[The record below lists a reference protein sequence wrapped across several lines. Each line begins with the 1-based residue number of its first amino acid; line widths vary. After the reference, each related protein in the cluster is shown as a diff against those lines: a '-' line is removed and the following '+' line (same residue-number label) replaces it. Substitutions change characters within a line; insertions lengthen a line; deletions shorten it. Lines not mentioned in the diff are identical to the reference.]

1 MGKIKHIYLA
11 TTVIIATVAS
21 ALADHPKIAVVD
33 MQRLFNDYFRTEEAQ
48 LQFNKDYAGI
58 QKRVNQRI
66 ETVNEMILKLK
77 EIDEKLKLENL
88 DEQKQKLAKEFQLIE
103 QERQML
109 INEMRREEKN
119 EKEDVA
125 RRKAASIQGIMSEI
139 RSKVI
144 SFSKKENYD
153 FVFDKSGKNTNQVSF
168 FLYLKDA
175 TDITEVLL
183 KELNKFAAE
192 NSLQE

>member
-1 MGKIKHIYLA
+1 MFAA
-11 TTVIIATVAS
+11 TLGS
-21 ALADHPKIAVVD
+21 AMADKPQIAVVD
-33 MQRLFNDYFRTEEAQ
+33 IQRLFNEYFRTEEAQ

-58 QKRVNQRI
+58 QKRVNQKI
-66 ETVNEMILKLK
+66 ETVNEMILELK
-77 EIDEKLKLENL
+77 EIDKKLKNENV
-88 DEQKQKLAKEFQLIE
+88 DERKQKLAKEFQLIE

-119 EKEDVA
+119 EKEDVD
-125 RRKAASIQGIMSEI
+125 RRKAASMQGIMSEI

-144 SFSKKENYD
+144 SFSKKGNYD
-153 FVFDKSGKNTNQVSF
+153 FVFDQSGKNTNQVSF

-183 KELNKFAAE
+183 KELNKFASEAPV
-192 NSLQE
+192 QE

>member
-1 MGKIKHIYLA
+1 MTQFKHIYLITTMFAA
-11 TTVIIATVAS
+11 TLGS
-21 ALADHPKIAVVD
+21 AMADKPQIAVVD
-33 MQRLFNDYFRTEEAQ
+33 IQRLFNEYFRTEEAQ

-58 QKRVNQRI
+58 QKRVNQKI
-66 ETVNEMILKLK
+66 ETVNEMILELK
-77 EIDEKLKLENL
+77 EIDKKLKNENV
-88 DEQKQKLAKEFQLIE
+88 DERKQKLAKEFQLIE

-119 EKEDVA
+119 EKEDVD
-125 RRKAASIQGIMSEI
+125 RRKAASMQGIMSEI

-144 SFSKKENYD
+144 SFSKKGNYD
-153 FVFDKSGKNTNQVSF
+153 FVFDQSGKNTNQVSF

-183 KELNKFAAE
+183 KELNKFASEAPV
-192 NSLQE
+192 QE

>member
-1 MGKIKHIYLA
+1 MTQFKHIYLITTMFAA
-11 TTVIIATVAS
+11 TLGS
-21 ALADHPKIAVVD
+21 AMADKPKIAVVD
-33 MQRLFNDYFRTEEAQ
+33 IQRLFNEYFRTEEAQ

-58 QKRVNQRI
+58 QKRVNQKI
-66 ETVNEMILKLK
+66 ETVNEMILELK
-77 EIDEKLKLENL
+77 EIDKKLKNENV
-88 DEQKQKLAKEFQLIE
+88 DERKQKLAKEFQLIE

-119 EKEDVA
+119 EKEDVD
-125 RRKAASIQGIMSEI
+125 RRKAASMQGIMSEI

-144 SFSKKENYD
+144 SFSKKGNYD
-153 FVFDKSGKNTNQVSF
+153 FVFDQSGKNTNQVSF

-183 KELNKFAAE
+183 KELNKFASEAPV
-192 NSLQE
+192 QE